1 MTSYPTK
8 IDGAFRLRPRVM
20 GDARG
25 FFLESWNTQT
35 FIKLGI
41 DPIISPEDADAA
53 SFADCEKYQ

>member
-8 IDGAFRLRPRVM
+8 IDGAFLLLPRVL
-20 GDARG
+20 GDAWG

-41 DPIISPEDADAA
+41 DPIISPEDAEAA
-53 SFADCEKYQ
+53 SFADCEKYK

>member
-8 IDGAFRLRPRVM
+8 IDGAFLLRPRVL

-25 FFLESWNTQT
+25 FFLESWYTQT